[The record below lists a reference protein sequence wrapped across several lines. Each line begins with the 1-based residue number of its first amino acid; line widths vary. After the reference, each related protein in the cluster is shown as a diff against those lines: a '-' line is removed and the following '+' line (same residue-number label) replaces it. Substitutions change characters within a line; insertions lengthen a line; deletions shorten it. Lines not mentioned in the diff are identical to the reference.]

1 MILLYIKLTRKIS
14 FFVISISFTMLI
26 SSLAGQEVKT
36 NQDSLQQRLGLKQPA
51 STLLSDSLQAA
62 DDSLSHGLIKTGD
75 SGFDTTLFY
84 EAHIID
90 SDIDSN
96 RFYLIGDAVVKY
108 RNITLK
114 AAKITVDQ
122 DLEILIAEGIPDTTF
137 IFNEDSTAKEMKVS
151 QKGIPEFKEGGE
163 MLNGFQM
170 IYNYRTR
177 KGRVIR
183 GRTDYE
189 SGKYFGEHIKKV
201 GDKILYVTNGRF
213 TTCDLEEEPHFYFRS
228 RRMKIIP
235 KEEIIAKPIVMYL
248 SGIPVAYIPFMF
260 YPNKGG
266 RHSGLLIPRYGESAS
281 EGRYFQGLGYYWA
294 PSDYFDAALKG
305 NYYDRAGWMAD
316 GRLRYSKK
324 YELDGNIAGSITKKE
339 PVGGGKQNRWDLR
352 ISHNQK
358 INETTK
364 LIMFGN
370 FVSDAGYYRS
380 FSSNIDQRLNRQ
392 LNSSAK
398 LDKLWPDSKN
408 SLSISFS
415 HSKSLDNNTEMLSF
429 PDISFFHNTRPL
441 FSRPERTNR
450 TIRRRDTI
458 EESHDRWYHSIT
470 YSFRSNLKNQTKKG
484 QREPQQRYINNS
496 ASLNMSGPQ
505 KLFGIIGWNQGVS
518 YNDYMFDRSYRY
530 YYDAER
536 DSTDQDSIKRV
547 VEKGFSSVRSFSYSA
562 SANTKLYGMFAPGL
576 GNITAIRHVV
586 TPSISYSYSPDFT
599 TATWGYFQEVRDTLG
614 KVIAEKFKFPGG
626 FASTG
631 QNSVGF
637 GVQNLFQMKT
647 ATTVDG
653 EEKENKY
660 DLFYLNFNS
669 SYNFKAD
676 SLRMSPLYSSLS
688 ANPAQNISVNMNAQH
703 DFYDYQINKD
713 RVFRINKFLPFE
725 KKWPRLSNFSFSISL
740 RLQGKEKKKGTPKS
754 GEKAASENDQLSPL
768 GASAVPG
775 VFGDEFYEETDRF
788 EAQSDFNELNIPWS
802 ASLFLDYSLDRYN
815 PMKPTERFYIKL
827 SNMQVKLTKN
837 WSFRYQAHY
846 DLQKKQLVNQSFNFA
861 RDLHCWEM
869 NFYWVPSGP
878 YREYYLKINVKATQ
892 LQDIKFERRGG
903 RLSHRGY
910 YY

>member
-1 MILLYIKLTRKIS
+1 MTLFYRKIQRLL
-14 FFVISISFTMLI
+14 FFIFIISSISLSPLVGQNVTQSQDISQQKTEPQQPEALI
-26 SSLAGQEVKT
+26 PADSLQTA
-36 NQDSLQQRLGLKQPA
+36 QDSLA
-51 STLLSDSLQAA
+51 S
-62 DDSLSHGLIKTGD
+62 GLIKTGD

-84 EAHIID
+84 EARIID

-122 DLEILIAEGIPDTTF
+122 DLEILIAEGIPDTTY
-137 IFNEDSTAKEMKVS
+137 IFNEDSTAKEMKIS
-151 QKGIPEFKEGGE
+151 QKGIPEFKEGSE

-201 GDKILYVTNGRF
+201 GDNILYVTNGRF

-235 KEEIIAKPIVMYL
+235 KEEIIAKPIVAYI
-248 SGIPVAYIPFMF
+248 SGIPVAWFPLMF

-305 NYYDRAGWMAD
+305 NYYDRSGWMAD

-352 ISHNQK
+352 IYHNQT
-358 INETTK
+358 INPTTR
-364 LIMFGN
+364 LMMNGN
-370 FVSDAGYYRS
+370 FVSDASFYRS
-380 FSSNIDQRLNRQ
+380 YSSSIDQRLNRQ
-392 LNSSAK
+392 LTSNATLSKS
-398 LDKLWPDSKN
+398 WPDSKN
-408 SLSISFS
+408 NLTVNLS
-415 HSKSLDNNTEMLSF
+415 HSKSLDDNSEMLLF
-429 PDISFFHNTRPL
+429 PQISFTHSQRQLFRP
-441 FSRPERTNR
+441 PVRTSR
-450 TIRRRDTI
+450 TIRRRDTV
-458 EESHDRWYHSIT
+458 EESTERWYHSIY
-470 YSFRSNLKNQTKKG
+470 YSFNSRMVNQTRKG
-484 QREPQQRYINNS
+484 QREPQSRNINNS
-496 ASLNMSGPQ
+496 ASLSMSGPE

-536 DSTDQDSIKRV
+536 DSSDQDSIKRE

-562 SANTKLYGMFAPGL
+562 SANTKLYGMFAPGI

-599 TATWGYFQEVRDTLG
+599 TATWGYFQEVRDTSG
-614 KVIAEKFKFPGG
+614 KVIAEKFRYPGG

-637 GVQNLFQMKT
+637 SVQNLFQMKT

-653 EEKENKY
+653 AEKENKY

-725 KKWPRLSNFSFSISL
+725 GKLPRLSNFSFSISL
-740 RLQGKEKKKGTPKS
+740 RLQGKEKKKETPKPGEKTTS
-754 GEKAASENDQLSPL
+754 GEDQLSPL
-768 GASAVPG
+768 GNSAVSG
-775 VFGDEFYEETDRF
+775 VFEDEFYEESDRF
-788 EAQSDFNELNIPWS
+788 AAQTDFNELNIPWS
-802 ASLFLDYSLDRYN
+802 ASLFLDYSLERYN

-846 DLQKKQLVNQSFNFA
+846 DLQKRQLVNQSFNFA

-869 NFYWVPSGP
+869 SFYWVPSGP
-878 YREYYLKINVKATQ
+878 YREFYLKINVKASQ
-892 LQDIKFERRGG
+892 LQDIKLERRGG
-903 RLSHRGY
+903 RFSHRGY